1 MKPYLLC
8 IDQGTTSSRSL
19 IFNTK
24 GEVIA
29 CAQEEFTQH
38 YPQSGWVEHN
48 PEDIWQ
54 STLNCLK
61 RVLVKAK
68 ISAHDIASLGI
79 TNQRETTLVWHKKTG
94 QCIYPAIVWQ
104 DRRTHDYCTQLKQ
117 DSSLQADIQ
126 KRTGLLLDPYFSA
139 TKIRW
144 ILDHI
149 PHAQAL
155 AEQGELLFGTV
166 DSFLLWRLTNK
177 QVHATDAT
185 NASRTLLFN
194 IHSQSWDSDLLAGFN
209 IPCCMLPKVQDCVA
223 DFGVVQPEILGAAIP
238 IGALIGDQQ
247 SALVGHGCLTE
258 GASKTTYG
266 TGCFLMAHTGD
277 TAIMSQHRLLTTVAY
292 RLNNQVQYAI
302 EGSIFMAGA
311 SMQWLRDSLQ
321 VIQKAGD
328 SEQLATEVGYDNPV
342 YMIPAFTGLGAPH
355 WDAQAKGAILGL
367 TRDTGI
373 KEIVTSALQ
382 AVAYQTQDLLGAIEQ
397 DGLHIEMMK
406 IDGGMIN
413 NQWLVQCLADILGI
427 PIERANMPEVTAWG
441 AAFLAGLQVGVFKD
455 ITDIQYCGINTDVI
469 LPKIDSSKRKTLY
482 AGWLKALD
490 CIKTAP

>member
-61 RVLVKAK
+61 QVLAKAK

-117 DSSLQADIQ
+117 DPSLQADIQ

-194 IHSQSWDSDLLAGFN
+194 IHSQSWDSDLLARFN
-209 IPCCMLPKVQDCVA
+209 IPLCMLPKVQDSMA
-223 DFGVVQPEILGAAIP
+223 NFGVVQPEILGAAIQ

-247 SALVGHGCLTE
+247 SALVGHGCVHQGET
-258 GASKTTYG
+258 KTTYG
-266 TGCFLMAHTGD
+266 TGCFLMANTGVKPIFS
-277 TAIMSQHRLLTTVAY
+277 THKLLTTVAY
-292 RLNNQVQYAI
+292 RLDGQAHYAV

-311 SMQWLRDSLQ
+311 TMQWLRDGLNLIAQ
-321 VIQKAGD
+321 VAD
-328 SEQLATEVGYDNPV
+328 SEQLAQQTGYDNPV
-342 YMIPAFTGLGAPH
+342 HIVPAFTGLGAPY
-355 WDAQAKGAILGL
+355 WNPQARGAILGL

-373 KEIVTSALQ
+373 KEIVTAGLQ
-382 AVAYQTQDLLGAIEQ
+382 AVCYQTLDLVRAIEQ
-397 DGLHIEMMK
+397 DGMSIKGMK
-406 IDGGMIN
+406 IDGGMVAN
-413 NQWLVQCLADILGI
+413 RWLVQFLTDLLGV

-441 AAFLAGLQVGVFKD
+441 AAFLAGLQVGVFSSLSEVCLHSCCESFLPQ
-455 ITDIQYCGINTDVI
+455 ISNTH
-469 LPKIDSSKRKTLY
+469 RQRLY
-482 AGWLKALD
+482 ADWLAALK
-490 CIKTAP
+490 CIHS